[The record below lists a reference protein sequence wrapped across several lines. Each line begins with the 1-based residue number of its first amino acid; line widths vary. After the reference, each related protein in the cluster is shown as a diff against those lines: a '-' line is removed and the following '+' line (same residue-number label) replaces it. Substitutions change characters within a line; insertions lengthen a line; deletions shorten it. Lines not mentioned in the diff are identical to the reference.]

1 MRMVDLFK
9 ISFNVLF
16 KTNILV
22 GLEMKDLLKIIFISI
37 CVILGLL
44 IIFIILFPFIRRR
57 YIFRNFKKVYY
68 KKINNVVLNHDY
80 LLINNLTLNDR
91 EGKICTIDHLIFAH
105 KYIYV
110 IKDRYYRG
118 AIVGKKEDNI
128 WFFYG
133 KDGQK
138 EEFENP
144 MYINKKRI
152 EKFSNVTHFDK
163 EYFISIVLI
172 NNDCVIKNLKSL
184 NGGDSYII
192 PYSKLNSL
200 IKTIESKDVPP
211 INQKALEKVVL
222 EIAAL
227 KGKSVNDEI
236 E

>member
-44 IIFIILFPFIRRR
+44 I
-57 YIFRNFKKVYY
+57 